1 MESVLLRLPIR
12 KTDMCCMDGGGSW
25 VDRSGSYKAISLS
38 PLTGHGAAQHE
49 FFLATLTIFVLFPL
63 GYDTFLPRRARL
75 RPLRPVWLWNG
86 HEMRDGLRSVCVTFW
101 HSLAALHLSSAFRVA
116 HRAPRASRSRSVRR
130 PAKPHGRPYN
140 APSAGGGEYCVL
152 QYCTGTQCLCWPG
165 AAEPSLRRRCVLTN

>member
-1 MESVLLRLPIR
+1 MGADHGLIE
-12 KTDMCCMDGGGSW
+12 
-25 VDRSGSYKAISLS
+25 VDRTKAISLS

-86 HEMRDGLRSVCVTFW
+86 QRSCLKKMRDGLPPVCVTFW

-140 APSAGGGEYCVL
+140 APSAGGGRVLCTVPLLSACVGRGQRSRL
-152 QYCTGTQCLCWPG
+152 
-165 AAEPSLRRRCVLTN
+165 